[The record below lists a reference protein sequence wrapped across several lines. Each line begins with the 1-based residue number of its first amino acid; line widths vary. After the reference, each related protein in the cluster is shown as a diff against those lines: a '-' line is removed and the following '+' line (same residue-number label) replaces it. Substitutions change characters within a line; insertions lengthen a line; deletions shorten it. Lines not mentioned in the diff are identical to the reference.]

1 MGNSET
7 KTLALLRIWQI
18 LQRHTDCEH
27 KLTMDEIGDYLRKD
41 YGIDMERKAISRNVD
56 LLKEAGVDVFKT
68 SKGSCLFTRDFEDS
82 ELRLLIDGIL
92 CSRHIPSRQSAELI
106 EKLCGLSSKYFRSH
120 VKNIHTVQDWNKTEN
135 QSVFLNIELID
146 TAIEEGRQLQYDYNK
161 YGVDKELH
169 KSSFQRVSPFQL
181 ILHNQKYYLMA
192 YSDYWGNMV
201 FHRLD
206 HISNMRFYD
215 KVPAKSIRDIPG
227 YANGIDYKKISSTMP
242 YMYADPPETIRMRLH
257 KRMIDHVIDWF
268 GTDVNISATEDEDI
282 ILVVLKASPAAMEHW
297 AMQYINHVEVVE
309 PAHLREKIRENL
321 TEGLKKY

>member
-1 MGNSET
+1 MGSSET

-18 LQRHTDCEH
+18 LQRYTDCDH
-27 KLTMDEIGDYLRKD
+27 KLTQEEIADILEKD
-41 YGIDMERKAISRNVD
+41 YGIVMERKAIGRNID
-56 LLKEAGVDVFKT
+56 LLKEAGLDVVKT
-68 SKGSCLFTRDFEDS
+68 RKGCFLFSRDFEDA

-92 CSRHIPSRQSAELI
+92 CSRYIPSRQSADLI

-120 VKNIHTVQDWNKTEN
+120 VKNIHTVQDWNKTDN

-161 YGVDKELH
+161 YGVDKKLH

-206 HISNMRFYD
+206 HISNMQFYD
-215 KVPAKSIRDIPG
+215 KFPAKSIRDIPG

-242 YMYADPPETIRMRLH
+242 YMYSDAPETIRMH
-257 KRMIDHVIDWF
+257 VNKKMIDHVIDWF
-268 GTDVNISATEDEDI
+268 GTSVNISATADEDT
-282 ILVVLKASPAAMEHW
+282 ILVVLKASPSAMEHW
-297 AMQYINHVEVVE
+297 AMQYLNYVEVLE
-309 PAHLREKIRENL
+309 PIHLREKIKNNL
-321 TEGLKKY
+321 AEGLKKY